1 MSSSLPV
8 RPVALL
14 AAIGVGAAEWWL
26 STRSG
31 LALAAALPLAFATG
45 GSVIWAALALD
56 ALGRRQKRPDRSD
69 IAQIAALQTTNRN
82 VLKHHHQRLSDI
94 QQSLALLSARAMLDD
109 VERELADAA
118 RIIDRWDGVALA
130 LPQWLSA
137 RARWRQIVER
147 LDPSIVMNFDSLDED
162 ELRTARERLPVAH
175 NFSSQDLK
183 AAATYIVLSERLTAA
198 RLRWSE
204 FEQARSV
211 SSFETLTAKSPDDR
225 NA

>member
-1 MSSSLPV
+1 MSSPLPV

-14 AAIGVGAAEWWL
+14 AAIGVGAVEWWL
-26 STRSG
+26 STQAG
-31 LALAAALPLAFATG
+31 LIMAAGLPLAFATG

-56 ALGRRQKRPDRSD
+56 ALGRRQKRPDRGD
-69 IAQIAALQTTNRN
+69 IAQVTALQTTNRN
-82 VLKHHHQRLSDI
+82 LLKQHHQRLSDM

-109 VERELADAA
+109 VDRDLAEAA
-118 RIIDRWDGVALA
+118 RIIDRWDGIALA
-130 LPQWLSA
+130 LPQWLYA
-137 RARWRQIVER
+137 RARWRKIVER

-162 ELRTARERLPVAH
+162 ELRNARERLPVAH

-204 FEQARSV
+204 FQQAQSI
-211 SSFETLTAKSPDDR
+211 SSFETLAAKVSGETA
-225 NA
+225 